1 VKCKK
6 SNFFFVAYCPKFIA
20 MTHSFSLKSK
30 VIAVT
35 GATGV
40 LGEAFVKGIAEAG
53 GTVVLIGR
61 NREIAIQR
69 AAEIETGGGQAM
81 AVIADVLD
89 EGQLQAG
96 LAAILDRFGRI
107 DGLVNAAGGNVKEAV
122 VMPGSDLFS
131 VDMDA
136 LRKVFELNL
145 FGSMLPVQV
154 FGPALAR
161 AESAS
166 IVNISSMASAQA
178 ITRVLGYSLAKSSV
192 DNYTR
197 WMSVE
202 LASRYKGKL
211 RMNAIAPGFFITH
224 QNRALLTN
232 PDGSLTVRG
241 DAVLKN
247 TPYNRF
253 GEPEEL
259 CGALVYLLSDASGF
273 VSGQTLMV
281 DGGFSIF
288 SGV

>member
-1 VKCKK
+1 MKCKK
-6 SNFFFVAYCPKFIA
+6 ANFFIVAYCPKFID
-20 MTHSFSLKSK
+20 MKLSFSLKSQ

-35 GATGV
+35 GATGAI
-40 LGEAFVKGIAEAG
+40 GDAFVKGIAEAG
-53 GTVVLIGR
+53 GAVVLIGR
-61 NREIAIQR
+61 NREIAAQR
-69 AAEIETGGGQAM
+69 ATEIEAGGGQAM

-154 FGPALAR
+154 FGPALAM

-202 LASRYKGKL
+202 LANRFKGKL

-232 PDGSLTVRG
+232 PDGSLTARG

>member
-1 VKCKK
+1 
-6 SNFFFVAYCPKFIA
+6 

-35 GATGV
+35 GSTGV

-61 NREIAIQR
+61 NREVAAQR
-69 AAEIETGGGQAM
+69 AADIEADGGRAM

-89 EGQLQAG
+89 EGQLRAG
-96 LAAILDRFGRI
+96 LAAILDRYGRI

-122 VMPGSDLFS
+122 VMPGSDVFS

-154 FGPALAR
+154 FGPALAM

-202 LASRYKGKL
+202 LANRFKGKL

-232 PDGSLTVRG
+232 PDGSLTARG

-273 VSGQTLMV
+273 VSGHTLMV